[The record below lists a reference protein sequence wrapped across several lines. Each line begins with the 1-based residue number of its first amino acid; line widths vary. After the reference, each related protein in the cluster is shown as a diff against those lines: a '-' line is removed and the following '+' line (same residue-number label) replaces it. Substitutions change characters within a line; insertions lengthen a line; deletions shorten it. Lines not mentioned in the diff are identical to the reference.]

1 MIILGNHVAYD
12 DCLTGSA
19 CHDGCDWIV
28 SCRCAVDQAIS
39 FSMASAIFHTYGIQ
53 IHPPGLLTYMRI
65 TAAPPMAK
73 SIAAFPETKL
83 GNMCEIYK
91 I

>member
-1 MIILGNHVAYD
+1 MDTFTDSGTNHV
-12 DCLTGSA
+12 
-19 CHDGCDWIV
+19 
-28 SCRCAVDQAIS
+28 CAILAN
-39 FSMASAIFHTYGIQ
+39 Q
-53 IHPPGLLTYMRI
+53 IHPPWLLTYMRI